1 MQSEIILGLIFHS
14 KIIIAFSKIKDNSH
28 LKQDRGLS
36 KLRFIIIALLKAF
49 NTLQRTTVQ
58 LREYTAV
65 FLEVK
70 THTCA
75 SFPKEN
81 NETYKLFLLG

>member
-49 NTLQRTTVQ
+49 RYSAEDNCPTERVYSSL
-58 LREYTAV
+58 
-65 FLEVK
+65 
-70 THTCA
+70 
-75 SFPKEN
+75 P
-81 NETYKLFLLG
+81 